1 MTDEDFK
8 ELELTQESIKS
19 MIYIVRGQRVMFD
32 FDLARIYGYE
42 TKTFNI
48 FWQKV
53 PHINLMATST
63 GGDELLIINVYKNK

>member
-48 FWQKV
+48 F
-53 PHINLMATST
+53 
-63 GGDELLIINVYKNK
+63 